1 MLMPEDES
9 TAARLLILEAL
20 TLATCPAEH
29 ETKFQNWV
37 LRSSQ
42 SSVMRANAIT
52 IFADDIAAESTLD
65 ARLKTCEAWYAQH
78 GKKPCFRISENEA
91 AMAVDS
97 ALQTRSYGRFDDALV
112 MQTSDFCSLN
122 LTSTSAW
129 QPMQIDVGDA
139 TQWRMLTRGEA
150 PAVATREAD
159 AARRFGQSINANE
172 SANAYENAVQS
183 WLHGVIVSGG
193 SLAAISSTLLPRQS
207 FACAIYDGAPVA
219 HNLIASGVAR
229 TCGAHVGLFNI
240 YTAPDYRGQGCGRAI
255 TQALLRFGQ
264 RQFATHAFL
273 QVEAENVAAI
283 SLYAQLGFVPV
294 YRYHYR
300 RPL

>member
-1 MLMPEDES
+1 
-9 TAARLLILEAL
+9 
-20 TLATCPAEH
+20 
-29 ETKFQNWV
+29 
-37 LRSSQ
+37 
-42 SSVMRANAIT
+42 
-52 IFADDIAAESTLD
+52 
-65 ARLKTCEAWYAQH
+65 
-78 GKKPCFRISENEA
+78 
-91 AMAVDS
+91 MAVDR
-97 ALQTRSYGRFDDALV
+97 ALQARSYRRFDDALV
-112 MQTSDFCSLN
+112 MQTSDLSSLD
-122 LTSTSAW
+122 LSSTSAL
-129 QPMQIDVGDA
+129 QPMQIDVGEA
-139 TQWRMLTRGEA
+139 TQWRMLTRGEE
-150 PAVATREAD
+150 PAVAAREAD
-159 AARRFGQSINANE
+159 AARAYGVVERATDGAAFKVNA
-172 SANAYENAVQS
+172 NAVQA
-183 WLHGVIVSGG
+183 WLHGVIASGG